1 MKTLFAAN
9 SFQKDLKLVVKRGK
23 AAKKLQAVL
32 DLLLMDKPLPSRC
45 RPHRL
50 SGSFAKLW
58 ECHIEPD
65 WLLIYDITET
75 EIRLYR
81 TGTHA
86 DLFG

>member
-1 MKTLFAAN
+1 MKTLFASN
-9 SFQKDLKLVVKRGK
+9 SFQKDLKRALNRGK
-23 AAKKLQAVL
+23 NQKRMKEVL
-32 DLLLMDKPLPSRC
+32 DLLLADTPLPSRC

-50 SGSFAKLW
+50 VGDCKGLW
-58 ECHIEPD
+58 ECHLEPD
-65 WLLIYDITET
+65 WLLIYDITEE